1 MVEGGQV
8 SEMTPQDREV
18 ASWPLSRALAG
29 GAAAFP
35 RARLVGPRMVEMR
48 PWWQNPMFQ
57 ELGQGLQAAG
67 DGLRQL
73 QAMRPED
80 VLTEGAIDPEEALRQ
95 LRMERARQHYE
106 RSFGMAN
113 RGGQS
118 LAAQG
123 RQQDVDAL
131 LERIKLARQMHN
143 WQPGT

>member
-1 MVEGGQV
+1 MDEK
-8 SEMTPQDREV
+8 TPEDLEV

-35 RARLVGPRMVEMR
+35 RARLVGPRTAEKK
-48 PWWQNPMFQ
+48 PWWPSQMFQ
-57 ELGQGLQAAG
+57 ELGQGLRAAG

-73 QAMRPED
+73 QAMRPGG

-106 RSFGMAN
+106 RSFGMAH
-113 RGGQS
+113 GGGRS

-131 LERIKLARQMHN
+131 LERINLARQMQN
-143 WQPGT
+143 WRPGA